1 MTTITIN
8 QQSYDVDAIL
18 FDKDGTLLNFG
29 DLWLGW
35 LSALLRQVN
44 GRLEP
49 NRHIPPHD
57 IAGALGVSPDFQ
69 QWDPTGP
76 LTIGSMDD
84 IVSILSLHLYQHAD
98 QAWNDASRL
107 VRDSMANLESE
118 TDPALRVTAV
128 AGLTEFLVRAREQ
141 GVVMAVVTSDDTSS
155 AHQHLRRLEID
166 GYFPVVL
173 GHDQVA
179 RGKPYP
185 DMALTACDK
194 LGVAPHR
201 TLLFGDSNGDMKM
214 AREAGLVAGIG
225 LTPAPH
231 LGTRHLADADQIIRH
246 YGEVSFPT

>member
-8 QQSYDVDAIL
+8 LQSYDVDALL

-35 LSALLRQVN
+35 LSALLRQIN
-44 GRLEP
+44 DRLEP
-49 NRHIPPHD
+49 NQHVSPHA
-57 IAGALGVSPDFQ
+57 IAGALGVSADFQ

-84 IVSILSLHLYQHAD
+84 IVSIVSLHLYQQAD
-98 QAWNDASRL
+98 QPWNDASRL
-107 VRDSMANLESE
+107 VRDSMTRLDAES
-118 TDPALRVTAV
+118 DPAQRVTAV
-128 AGLTEFLVRAREQ
+128 AGLTEFLAQAHEQ
-141 GVVMAVVTSDDTSS
+141 GVLMAVVTSDDTAS
-155 AHQHLRRLEID
+155 AHDHLRRLEID
-166 GYFPVVL
+166 RYFQVVI
-173 GHDQVA
+173 GHDRVE

-185 DMALTACDK
+185 DMALAACDT

-214 AREAGLVAGIG
+214 AREARLVAGVG

-231 LGTRHLADADQIIRH
+231 LGMRHLADADQIIRH
-246 YGEVSFPT
+246 YGEVSLLT